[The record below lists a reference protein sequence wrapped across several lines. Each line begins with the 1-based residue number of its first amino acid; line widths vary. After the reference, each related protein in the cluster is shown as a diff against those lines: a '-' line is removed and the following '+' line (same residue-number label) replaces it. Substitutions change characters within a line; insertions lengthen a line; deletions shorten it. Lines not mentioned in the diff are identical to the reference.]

1 MYRLMSFSGSSDS
14 RNRSCAM
21 IRFARWSSI
30 ASPRKM
36 IRSRSSR
43 E

>member
-1 MYRLMSFSGSSDS
+1 MSFSGSSES
-14 RNRSCAM
+14 RKRSWAM
-21 IRFARWSSI
+21 IRFATWSSI